1 MNRHGTLEQLMDRL
15 SPTQAFLVAAAGV
28 LLIGAVDYST
38 GFEVSMS
45 VFYLGPVA
53 TAAWYAGRRA
63 GIAIA
68 VLSCAMWYAA
78 DLAAG
83 NQYSHPAIPVWNA
96 FVRLG
101 FFLITAL
108 LLTSLRSS
116 YRNQQYLARTDGL
129 TGLYARRA
137 FEDRLEHDLALVQRH
152 HGAITLAYVDV
163 DDFKAVNEAQGHAG
177 GDRVLKEIG
186 RVLGASVRE
195 ADTAARVGGDEFA
208 LVFPDTD
215 AEGAQQIVSKLTREL
230 RERLAADGGWKVSCS
245 IGVVTFADAA
255 ISAKEA
261 VAAADEVMY
270 RVKRSGKAA
279 VEFSVFD
286 RGAGHHSCDVADKPS
301 LGSLRPD

>member
-96 FVRLG
+96 FVRFG

-108 LLTSLRSS
+108 LLTSLRGS
-116 YRNQQYLARTDGL
+116 YRNQRYLARTDGL

-245 IGVVTFADAA
+245 IGVVTFVDAA

-286 RGAGHHSCDVADKPS
+286 RDAGHCHDVATRN
-301 LGSLRPD
+301 GSEVVESR